1 MRFNDFKKIK
11 TVKSSGTDSTTLNF
25 MTRVANT
32 LFMGSS
38 LLFYNK
44 YSRILYEGDKFDVF
58 GIATYNPYSDYWE
71 VSKPLAF
78 MKEGAGKFIWH
89 LKKENFASGFG
100 ILFRGIFAYYLM
112 KGAFWAVKS
121 LVSRIH
127 RRLVNVYRA
136 AFNRQD

>member
-1 MRFNDFKKIK
+1 MH
-11 TVKSSGTDSTTLNF
+11 
-25 MTRVANT
+25 
-32 LFMGSS
+32 
-38 LLFYNK
+38 
-44 YSRILYEGDKFDVF
+44 
-58 GIATYNPYSDYWE
+58 
-71 VSKPLAF
+71 KPLAF

-100 ILFRGIFAYYLM
+100 ILFRGIFAYYLI

-136 AFNRQD
+136 AFNRQDEANQLPDAPPIARDGIDKIDIEDYTCT